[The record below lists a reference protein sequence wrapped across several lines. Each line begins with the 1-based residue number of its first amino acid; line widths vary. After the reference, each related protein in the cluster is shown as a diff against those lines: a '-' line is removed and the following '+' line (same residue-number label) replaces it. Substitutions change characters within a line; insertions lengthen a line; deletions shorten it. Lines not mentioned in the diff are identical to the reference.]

1 MVKSLHTFPYM
12 LHITFVLICKH
23 ALSVLL
29 LLNRDGFLTVIR
41 LSTSRD
47 YTTGL
52 STIAYDSFIILV
64 QVLYV
69 TTSKLALYEYHI
81 M

>member
-1 MVKSLHTFPYM
+1 MVQSLHTFPYM

-29 LLNRDGFLTVIR
+29 LLNRDGLITVIR

-52 STIAYDSFIILV
+52 STIAYESFIILV
-64 QVLYV
+64 QV
-69 TTSKLALYEYHI
+69 
-81 M
+81 